1 MKLTQ
6 RVNNIQPSATMAA
19 AAVAR
24 TRKERGQPV
33 FDLTAGEPDFDTPDH
48 VKEAGIA
55 AINSGFTNYT
65 AADGTNDLK
74 QAIVDK
80 FSRDNNLSY
89 DVNQVMASVGAKHCI
104 FNVLQVLVEEGDE
117 VLIPQP
123 VWVSYPDM
131 VILNGGTPVPIT
143 AGINQHFKITPEQLE
158 RAITDRTRLLMLNSP
173 CNPTGAVYSRA
184 ELEAIGEVLKKHPQ
198 IVVVTDDIYEHI
210 IWTEEPFCNIVNACP
225 ELEDRT
231 IVVNGVS
238 KAYAMTGWRI
248 GYAAGPKT
256 IIDAMRK
263 VQTQSTSNP
272 TSIAQVAATA
282 ALTGQQE
289 CVTAMVRDF
298 KQRHQYVVGRL
309 NELNGVRCV
318 DSDGTFY
325 AFPDFSQF
333 IASHPEIDDDL
344 ALADHVVNE
353 FHVALVPGSPF
364 GGNGHLRLSFAS
376 SQTELEGALDQ
387 LQKLTGK

>member
-24 TRKERGQPV
+24 GLKESGQPV

-48 VKEAGIA
+48 IKDAGLEAIR
-55 AINSGFTNYT
+55 SGFTNYT
-65 AADGTNDLK
+65 AADGTNELK
-74 QAIVDK
+74 HAIVEK
-80 FSRDNNLSY
+80 FSRDNNLEYEAS
-89 DVNQVMASVGAKHCI
+89 QVMASVGAKHCI
-104 FNVLQVLVEEGDE
+104 FNVMQVLVEEGDE

-131 VILNGGTPVPIT
+131 VVLNGGTPVPIV
-143 AGINQHFKITPEQLE
+143 AGINQNFKITPEQLE
-158 RAITDRTRLLMLNSP
+158 RAITDKSRLLMLNSP
-173 CNPTGAVYSRA
+173 CNPTGAVYSRS
-184 ELEAIGEVLKKHPQ
+184 ELQTIGEVLLRHPQ
-198 IVVVTDDIYEHI
+198 IMVVTDDIYEHI
-210 IWTEEPFCNIVNACP
+210 IWTEESFSNIVNACP
-225 ELEDRT
+225 ELKDRT

-248 GYAAGPKT
+248 GYAAGPT
-256 IIDAMRK
+256 DVIGAMRK

-289 CVTAMVRDF
+289 CVVAMVREF

-344 ALADHVVNE
+344 TLASHVVNE
-353 FHVALVPGSPF
+353 YAVALVPGSPF

-376 SQTELEGALDQ
+376 SQDQLDGALDA
-387 LQKLTGK
+387 LQKMTDK

>member
-1 MKLTQ
+1 
-6 RVNNIQPSATMAA
+6 MAA

-24 TRKERGQPV
+24 SMKESGKPV
-33 FDLTAGEPDFDTPDH
+33 FDLTAGEPDFDTPEH
-48 VKEAGIA
+48 IKEAGID
-55 AINSGFTNYT
+55 AIRSGFTNYT
-65 AADGTNDLK
+65 AADGTTDLK
-74 QAIVDK
+74 KAIVEK
-80 FSRDNNLSY
+80 FSRENDLNY
-89 DVNQVMASVGAKHCI
+89 DVSQVMASVGAKHCI
-104 FNVLQVLVEEGDE
+104 FNVLQVLIENGDE

-158 RAITDRTRLLMLNSP
+158 RAITPRTRLLMLNSP
-173 CNPTGAVYSRA
+173 CNPTGAVYSRD
-184 ELEAIGEVLKKHPQ
+184 ELRAIGDVLAAHPEVM
-198 IVVVTDDIYEHI
+198 VVTDDIYEHI
-210 IWTEEPFCNIVNACP
+210 IWTEEGFCNIVNACP
-225 ELEDRT
+225 ELKDRT
-231 IVVNGVS
+231 IIVNGVS

-248 GYAAGPKT
+248 GYAAGPEPV
-256 IIDAMRK
+256 IGAMRK

-289 CVTAMVRDF
+289 CVTAMVREF

-333 IASHPEIDDDL
+333 IASHAEIDDDV
-344 ALADHVVNE
+344 ALADLIVNE
-353 FHVALVPGSPF
+353 YAVALVPGSPF
-364 GGNGHLRLSFAS
+364 GGDGHLRMSFAS
-376 SQTELEGALDQ
+376 GQDVLEGALDA